1 MYEKAFKWSCSDEC
15 KYHCMWITVEAFQ
28 KDGLDV
34 PQFYGKVN
42 TTGYLYVYKVCYET
56 KKRP

>member
-42 TTGYLYVYKVCYET
+42 LIFIPLTYCQGSMSGGI
-56 KKRP
+56 